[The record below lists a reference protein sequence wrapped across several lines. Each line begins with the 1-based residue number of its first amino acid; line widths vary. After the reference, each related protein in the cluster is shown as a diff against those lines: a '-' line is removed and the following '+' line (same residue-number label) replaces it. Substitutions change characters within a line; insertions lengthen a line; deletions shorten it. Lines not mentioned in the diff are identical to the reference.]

1 MRVIVCLALVLGA
14 CAHREPPQWDAGG
27 GSYAVVPLPS
37 SMMLPAIGDAS
48 ANANAANGDA
58 SNGATA
64 IAFGA
69 GIGVGDGGVVS
80 GGASDAA
87 IPPVRDLD
95 QDAGALPQ
103 THDEPQPAGA
113 TFDAHVAALW
123 DAIASDD
130 AERAMPFFFP
140 LAAYEQVKAIASPA
154 RDWRIRLAAAYKRDI
169 HDLHIKLG
177 PKASRAKF
185 VRADVPMARA
195 RWVEPGE
202 EYNRIGYYRVFGTK
216 LRGDIDGR
224 AVTVDV
230 TSLISWRGEWYCVH
244 LSGVK

>member
-1 MRVIVCLALVLGA
+1 MRMMVAFALVLAA

-27 GSYAVVPLPS
+27 AGYSVVALPS
-37 SMMLPAIGDAS
+37 SMMPAIADGGAGPNDAD
-48 ANANAANGDA
+48 G
-58 SNGATA
+58 NGATA
-64 IAFGA
+64 LAFGA
-69 GIGVGDGGVVS
+69 AIADGAAAGDGARS
-80 GGASDAA
+80 AAA
-87 IPPVRDLD
+87 IPPERDVG

-103 THDEPQPAGA
+103 THDEPQPSGP

-123 DAIASDD
+123 DAIANDD

-177 PKASRAKF
+177 PKASRAKL
-185 VRADVPMARA
+185 VRVDVPMARA

-224 AVTVDV
+224 PVTIDV